1 VGLPIVSSEILFTP
15 DFQYAKPHSHER
27 LKQRLPALIRQSLK
41 DNRGTY
47 GTPRITDDLKK
58 LGETAGRHK
67 VASIMRKNGIV
78 GLPPKNFRKTT
89 DSGHQMPVYER
100 LYIENTAMAV

>member
-1 VGLPIVSSEILFTP
+1 MFRLKSFLRLISSM
-15 DFQYAKPHSHER
+15 QSHIPVR
-27 LKQRLPALIRQSLK
+27 VLKQRLPALIRQSHK

-89 DSGHQMPVYER
+89 DSGHQMPV
-100 LYIENTAMAV
+100 